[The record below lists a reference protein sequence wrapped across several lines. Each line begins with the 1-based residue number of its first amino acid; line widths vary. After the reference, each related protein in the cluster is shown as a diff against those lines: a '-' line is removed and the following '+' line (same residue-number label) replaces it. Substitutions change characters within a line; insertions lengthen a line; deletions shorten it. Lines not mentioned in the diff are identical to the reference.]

1 MHDGLDPAQCEVI
14 SIAKCSIII
23 DEAILGKLEGLGE
36 RVDEIVEKALKAG
49 AGVVHSAVASRLSS
63 SIGRT
68 KYPSRSMGAL
78 QSALGV
84 SPVKAGRDGSVD
96 IRVGFA
102 ENRHDGGVNA
112 KLASILEH
120 GKSGQPARPFMKPAK
135 SASNA
140 AAESAMKAVVEA
152 EMNIK

>member
-1 MHDGLDPAQCEVI
+1 MARAELIMSE
-14 SIAKCSIII
+14 
-23 DEAILGKLEGLGE
+23 ELLGKLEGLGE

-49 AGVVHSAVASRLSS
+49 AEVVHSAVASRLAS

-68 KYPSRSMGAL
+68 KLPSRSTGAL

-102 ENRHDGGVNA
+102 ENRHDGKVNA
-112 KLASILEH
+112 MLASLLEH
-120 GKSGQPARPFMKPAK
+120 GKSGQPARPFIKPAN
-135 SASNA
+135 SASKA
-140 AAESAMKAVVEA
+140 AAEAAMSAVVEA

>member
-1 MHDGLDPAQCEVI
+1 MARAELIMSE
-14 SIAKCSIII
+14 
-23 DEAILGKLEGLGE
+23 ELLGKLEGLGE

-49 AGVVHSAVASRLSS
+49 AEVVHSAVASRLAS

-68 KYPSRSMGAL
+68 KLPSRSTGAL

-102 ENRHDGGVNA
+102 ENRHDGKVNA
-112 KLASILEH
+112 MLATILES
-120 GKSGQPARPFMKPAK
+120 GKSGQPARPFIKPAK
-135 SASNA
+135 SASKA
-140 AAESAMKAVVEA
+140 AAEAAMSAVVEA